1 MCGIFGYYAKRI
13 SSLSADLTA
22 LNLLKHRG
30 PDNTGYY
37 KKESLFSGHTRLSIL
52 DTSFHGNQPFIS
64 PCKKIILTINGEIYN
79 FKSLIKKLS
88 KDVKLRS
95 ASDSE
100 VLLYYYLQFGLSK
113 TLNDIEGMY
122 AFTIVDLRSNNIF
135 LCRDRFGVKPLFY
148 HHNEDSIYWSS
159 EAKSILS
166 HKGIDNF
173 KKRYESIYDYL
184 TYLYVP
190 TPYTLYEDIFK
201 LEPGSYIKYNIDN
214 NSKLIVNYYT
224 LYDKINNFDSINET
238 CPSLYELIDESIQE
252 QLVADVPLGTLL
264 SGGVDS
270 SIITHHSSKYINELY
285 SFNLYFNVDS
295 HNESKYA
302 KNVSMLCNTIHSE
315 FELNHSDI
323 DKYFDFITR
332 SFDEPLGDSSV
343 YPTFFISKFASNTCK
358 VLLSGDGADE
368 IFGGYNYY
376 SRFLSE
382 NSDMED
388 SSNSIYLNCK
398 NSFVRKLINKL
409 QCRYLTGFDLFA
421 KLKGGLIRSEKSFYR
436 KLFEIPIDYDDYWY
450 FKKYYRTSIPIYKR
464 FRYLDISTYLHDDI
478 LTKVDR
484 MSMLNSVEVRVPF
497 IKSKIVENA
506 FKLKNDDIFTNGILK
521 YKLKSSYK
529 NIFDNNILFRSKR
542 GFSTPFTKLNK
553 STKAKD
559 LLSNKVLSYFHN

>member
-1 MCGIFGYYAKRI
+1 MCGIFGYYAKRP
-13 SSLSADLTA
+13 SPLSTDLAA
-22 LNLLKHRG
+22 LNLLEHRG

-37 KKESLFSGHTRLSIL
+37 KKVNLFTGHTRLSIL
-52 DTSFHGNQPFIS
+52 DTSSLGNQPFIS
-64 PCKKIILTINGEIYN
+64 PCKKIILTVNGEIYN

-88 KDVKLRS
+88 KDVKFKS
-95 ASDSE
+95 SSDSE
-100 VLLYYYLQFGLSK
+100 VLLYYYLQYGLTK

-135 LCRDRFGVKPLFY
+135 ICRDRFGIKPLFY
-148 HHNEDSIYWSS
+148 HHNEHSLYWAS

-166 HKGIDNF
+166 HLGINNF

-190 TPYTLYEDIFK
+190 TPFTLYEDIFK
-201 LEPGSYIKYNIDN
+201 LEPGSYLKYNIN
-214 NSKLIVNYYT
+214 NNNKLIVNYYN
-224 LYDKINNFDSINET
+224 LFDKINNFESAKDN
-238 CPSLYELIDESIQE
+238 CPSLYELIDESILE
-252 QLVADVPLGTLL
+252 QLEADVPVGTFL

-270 SIITHHSSKYINELY
+270 SIITHHCSKYINDLH

-302 KNVSMLCNTIHSE
+302 KNVSMLCKTIHNE
-315 FELNHSDI
+315 FELSYSDI
-323 DKYFDFITR
+323 DKYFDFITQ

-343 YPTFFISKFASNTCK
+343 YPTFFISEFASNTCK

-376 SRFLSE
+376 SRFL
-382 NSDMED
+382 DED
-388 SSNSIYLNCK
+388 SNMDDSSMSIYLNCK

-409 QCRYLTGFDLFA
+409 QCRYLSGFDLFA
-421 KLKGGLIRSEKSFYR
+421 KLKGGLIRNEKSFYR
-436 KLFEIPIDYDDYWY
+436 KLFEIPNDYDDYWY
-450 FKKYYRTSIPIYKR
+450 FKKYYRSSIPMYKR

-506 FKLKNDDIFTNGILK
+506 FKLKHEDIITNGILK
-521 YKLKSSYK
+521 YKLKKTYK
-529 NIFDNNILFRSKR
+529 NVFDHNILFRPKR

-553 STKAKD
+553 STKIDD
-559 LLSNKVLSYFHN
+559 LLSTKILSYFHI